1 MNKRLKFS
9 IILILLASMFLP
21 LGMSAWVLVSEHLF
35 QPTFVSKSETGLTK
49 YIDEQSIDGTTG
61 EALYIFDNGT
71 TANSFT
77 AISSDSLYDADK
89 KEIYL
94 GYPTKEII
102 ITDNIRFTHSDA
114 KIQYSE
120 SNYLNSTTFC
130 TADGDATAL
139 YTYFS
144 SNANETS
151 NKPTTV
157 YKNRQWINYYYNDQT
172 YTTWENGVKVTK
184 EVIKEGRL
192 YTIKLVGDIT
202 ISSGCVLDIGAF
214 VGASTGANFAGPM
227 IEGNFVALDLNGHT
241 LTIENGATL
250 NAYGYILDSKLDE
263 NGKHIGKID
272 NYGTIYSSFIVE
284 NYGGGGNTVATAA
297 WGTAPFSYYSI
308 PYLSCRTIFNYGSS
322 LKCPTSL
329 YPNEAFSKVVI
340 NMIGSSGSSS
350 LIEIN
355 ANSIVEKDS
364 YNDPSINYTAAL
376 YGKNYKSFFVFKG
389 DIDIKTLKL
398 NISIDAVINTIT
410 KTINMAEFGFTLPPY
425 VQVVVESGTTSLG
438 MLVNFV
444 PGSTLTVKKDATIE
458 FNTLSLTSDETLS
471 ETAKTTDGGIRM
483 LSQLPADSTY
493 CYKGHSPGAG
503 ISAYTTQ
510 LSEEY
515 AISGSGNTEARAN
528 IYGNVSVTATN
539 SSHYLV
545 GKINLYNGTETD
557 ETGNLIANNS
567 YEQVVNNSSFSFFST
582 SYEYYAYISGS
593 DLILNRTVDK
603 IKDKSTTQVNSS
615 YTILPLVSQGK
626 VVNPSSISSSF
637 NSDTYYDFAEGIY
650 TCNNKTYAYML
661 SNTSVRDTSGSI
673 VEVNHDSQRHVISYN
688 NKVYSF
694 YRNIFI
700 ENTGVNNDNV
710 YVLDN
715 TYTGFSTENYYPI
728 NYSSNSVSHT
738 YKYTATGT
746 TNTATFTKT
755 RTRSRS
761 SIFKSWGD
769 WKDNLIDSNWTSF
782 NFNWDDPTDIV
793 EGTTKTET
801 INYKLE
807 TVNISKYTYYY
818 TASGI
823 KHEYGD
829 MSSYKENILY
839 SLTRRPSNTIK
850 FSQTMTSKYYQIGVV
865 NLNYSYSE
873 REETTDWM
881 IDTANAK
888 QTETGGGFFDTSHSQ
903 TYTTTG
909 TQNINTVS
917 AGTWSVNSRKMY
929 VETSYSTYL
938 RWHTTIG
945 AWIKIS

>member
-1 MNKRLKFS
+1 MNKRLNFS

-49 YIDEQSIDGTTG
+49 YIDEQSNDGTTG

-130 TADGDATAL
+130 TADGDTTAL
-139 YTYFS
+139 YTYFL
-144 SNANETS
+144 NIDNEKN

-172 YTTWENGVKVTK
+172 YTTCENGVNVTK

-202 ISSGCVLDIGAF
+202 ISGGCVLDIGAF
-214 VGASTGANFAGPM
+214 VGASTGDQFAGPM

-297 WGTAPFSYYSI
+297 WGTAPFTYFSV
-308 PYLSCRTIFNYGSS
+308 PYLSCRTIFNYGSA

-329 YPNEAFSKVVI
+329 YASSKFSKVTI
-340 NMIGSSGSSS
+340 NLIGNNGTSS

-355 ANSIVEKDS
+355 QGSTVEKDS
-364 YNDPSINYTAAL
+364 YNDPVTMNKASL
-376 YGKNYKSFFVFKG
+376 YGKNYKTNFIFNG

-398 NISIDAVINTIT
+398 SISVGFT

-425 VQVVVESGTTSLG
+425 IQVVVESGTTSLG

-444 PGSTLTVKKDATIE
+444 PGSTLTVKKDANIE
-458 FNTLSLTSDETLS
+458 FCTLTLAKNETLAESS
-471 ETAKTTDGGIRM
+471 EIITDGGIRM
-483 LSQLPADSTY
+483 LSQLSADGTY
-493 CYKGHSPGAG
+493 CYKGHTPGAG

-510 LSEEY
+510 LSNEY
-515 AISGSGNTEARAN
+515 AISAAGNVEARAN
-528 IYGNVSVTATN
+528 IYGNISVTATN
-539 SSHYLV
+539 LTHYLV

-557 ETGNLIANNS
+557 ENGNIIANNS
-567 YEQVVNNSSFSFFST
+567 YGQVINNSSFSFFST
-582 SYEYYAYISGS
+582 SYEYYAYISGD
-593 DLILNRTVDK
+593 DLLLTVFSGVEG
-603 IKDKSTTQVNSS
+603 IKNKSTTQVNSS
-615 YTILPLVSQGK
+615 YTVLPLVSQGK
-626 VVNPSSISSSF
+626 VVKPSLISSSF
-637 NSDTYYDFAEGIY
+637 TSDTYYDFAEGVY

-746 TNTATFTKT
+746 TNTATFSKT
-755 RTRSRS
+755 RNRSKGWTGWGS
-761 SIFKSWGD
+761 WSITDSD
-769 WKDNLIDSNWTSF
+769 WNSYKFD
-782 NFNWDDPTDIV
+782 WDGPT
-793 EGTTKTET
+793 GTTTGTET
-801 INYKLE
+801 TTTTNYKLE
-807 TVNISKYTYYY
+807 TVNISKYTYNY
-818 TASGI
+818 TSSGI

-888 QTETGGGFFDTSHSQ
+888 QTETGGGFFNTSHSQ